1 MKRTS
6 ILFLYFAIAI
16 GIAATSSG
24 YEDTISKRDKL
35 RVAVQKICPVSGRE
49 LPRDKPL
56 PLWIDSQSKE
66 QLYACCE
73 KCISGTP
80 DDKHLEAI
88 RARQAKAQKDCLVM
102 DNGISADSKSQ
113 IIGGYRIFVCC
124 PPCFKKV
131 DKAQEKYFSKLD
143 SLHEQFLKKE

>member
-1 MKRTS
+1 MKRAS
-6 ILFLYFAIAI
+6 ILFLYCAIAI
-16 GIAATSSG
+16 VVAAQSSG
-24 YEDTISKRDKL
+24 YEDTLSKRDSL
-35 RVAVQKICPVSGRE
+35 RIAVQKICPVSGRE

-56 PLWIDSQSKE
+56 AVWIDSQSKE
-66 QLYACCE
+66 QLYVCCE
-73 KCISGTP
+73 KCVSETP
-80 DDKHLEAI
+80 DDKYLEKI

-102 DNGISADSKSQ
+102 DNEISTDSKSQ